1 MYKLVV
7 EGNGPLFG
15 QVNISGAKNAVLPL
29 MTAALLTDE
38 EVILENVPD
47 LSDVRTMATLLK
59 SLGASVEFK
68 NNTLKIKADNITNRI
83 ADYEIVKTMRASYY
97 VLGPLLARFGDA
109 KVSLPGGCVIG
120 VRPID
125 IHLKSFEKMGAKITI
140 RGGYINAKSTKTL
153 QAAEIGTDIFHAAS
167 HGATCNVLMA
177 AVLAE
182 GVTTIENAAKEPEIG
197 DFIKLLNKMGAKI
210 KGIGTSTLTVTGV
223 KKLKGAT
230 HQVISDRIEAGTYAI
245 AAAITK
251 GKIDL
256 INANVCDLK
265 VPLEILKRMGVII
278 EETENGFSVD
288 ATLGVLLPQNIATEY
303 FPGFPTDLQAQ
314 FVALL
319 TLAKGE
325 SFIKEK
331 IWENRFMHVPEL
343 NRMGADITV
352 TSDHTAVINGVE
364 ELSGAKVMATD
375 LRASVALVLAGLS
388 AKGTTH
394 VGRIYH
400 LDRGYEK
407 LEQKLRAC
415 GAKIK
420 RVKDTD
426 TEQE

>member
-7 EGNGPLFG
+7 EGNGPLYG
-15 QVNISGAKNAVLPL
+15 QVDISGAKNAVLPL
-29 MTAALLTDE
+29 MAAALLTEDE
-38 EVILENVPD
+38 VLLENVPD
-47 LSDVRTMATLLK
+47 LSDVRTMIALLQ
-59 SLGASVEFK
+59 SLGATVTKEGSSV
-68 NNTLKIKADNITNRI
+68 KIKADNINNRV

-97 VLGPLLARFGDA
+97 VLGPLLSRYQDAR
-109 KVSLPGGCVIG
+109 VSLPGGCVIG

-125 IHLKSFEKMGAKITI
+125 IHLKSFEKMGAKISI
-140 RGGYINAKSTKTL
+140 KSGYINAKSSKKL
-153 QAAEIGTDIFHAAS
+153 QGAEIGEDIFHAAS
-167 HGATCNVLMA
+167 VGATCNVIMA

-182 GVTTIENAAKEPEIG
+182 GTTTITNAAKEPEIG

-210 KGIGTSTLTVTGV
+210 KGIGTSNLTIKGV
-223 KKLKGAT
+223 EKLHGTT
-230 HQVISDRIEAGTYAI
+230 HQVIADRIEAGTYAI

-251 GKIDL
+251 GKLEL
-256 INANVCDLK
+256 INARTCDLV
-265 VPLEILKRMGVII
+265 VPLEILKRMGITI
-278 EETENGFSVD
+278 EDTDNGFIVD
-288 ATLGVLLPQNIATEY
+288 ATEGILKPQNITTEY
-303 FPGFPTDLQAQ
+303 YPGFPTDLQAQ

-319 TLAKGE
+319 SLAQGA

-352 TSDHTAVINGVE
+352 TSDHTAVVNGVE

-375 LRASVALVLAGLS
+375 LRASVALVLAGLA

-394 VGRIYH
+394 VQRIYH

-407 LEQKLRAC
+407 LEEKLSKC

-420 RVKDTD
+420 RVKDK
-426 TEQE
+426 ELS